1 MAILVGSPTSE
12 HQGEHI
18 QVFVRERCQ
27 GRKGGRE
34 GGRES
39 REVFCMVTNKHCRIC
54 IENKS
59 VALPCDRHMYMFA
72 PFFKF

>member
-27 GRKGGRE
+27 GRK